1 MKRGL
6 ILSLVVLGALI
17 GFGVTTGAAAAADTP
32 VTVEPGATVRIP
44 IRLWCLDFGKPFP
57 TAIAGPVSRPPD
69 AAFLALQA
77 ALARGATESDPY
89 QTQLAIWRAAD
100 GTFHDVAGTGH
111 ILAQEI
117 YSDSLKLTVSPV
129 PTNTLELAVSQGSV
143 KVTFENFKPISDT
156 VHSELMPYTGT
167 ADLVILNT
175 SNESVTFIPVDGMV
189 FDPASDT
196 SEQTL
201 ISHLDVPTAPTTLPV
216 TGAATRQDAGLP
228 SLLLLVVGAS
238 LLRFGVWIRSG
249 VAQGSSVSG
258 QK

>member
-6 ILSLVVLGALI
+6 ILCLVVLGALI
-17 GFGVTTGAAAAADTP
+17 GFSVTTGSASAADTP
-32 VTVEPGATVRIP
+32 VTLAPGETVRIP

-100 GTFHDVAGTGH
+100 GTFHDPAGVGYV
-111 ILAQEI
+111 LAQQI

-129 PTNTLELAVSQGSV
+129 PTNTLESAVSQGSV

-156 VHSELMPYTGT
+156 VHSELLPYTGT
-167 ADLVILNT
+167 ADLVVLNT
-175 SNESVTFIPVDGMV
+175 SSESVTFIPVDGML
-189 FDPASDT
+189 FTPANGT

-201 ISHLDVPTAPTTLPV
+201 ISHLDVPIAPTTLPT
-216 TGAATRQDAGLP
+216 TGGTTLQNAWVPT
-228 SLLLLVVGAS
+228 LLLLVLGVS
-238 LLRFGVWIRSG
+238 LLSFGVWIRSDLAR
-249 VAQGSSVSG
+249 VSSVRL
-258 QK
+258 QR